1 MISANADHMC
11 VLWDVMSGKK
21 ITEFQLDTPV
31 RAIQFAEGDRQ
42 FLCVTDS
49 SYRNTPAI
57 HIFNIPPAA
66 MEDNDYNDQGRRMLL
81 LSVAEKLFSTL
92 IFYSCERFKLFPS
105 FLLIIRTKLL
115 TQRTHQTT

>member
-66 MEDNDYNDQGRRMLL
+66 MEDNDYNDQGRRMCCCLSL
-81 LSVAEKLFSTL
+81 NSFFQFHFLSVSFSKLF
-92 IFYSCERFKLFPS
+92 
-105 FLLIIRTKLL
+105 
-115 TQRTHQTT
+115 